1 MKSRIKKTGGLKG
14 LKKVGFITPSSNAA
28 LEPLT
33 SLMMHQI
40 SDKAAAYFS
49 RVQVR
54 TLTLDANDVNQFDI
68 KKMNEAA
75 SLLSDAGVDL
85 ILWNGTSGAWTGKG
99 FEADRELCAAITQAT
114 GVPASTSSLA
124 QLEVLERYGIKK
136 FALATPYVEDT
147 ARQMA
152 RTYQGAGYDIVSEA
166 RLNIAENKI
175 IGGTPFDQ
183 IKQLLRDAD
192 SPEAECI
199 VVGCTNLAAAIVI
212 DEMEHELGKP
222 IFDSVAVTL
231 WQALQLAQISNPLH
245 GWGKLLRDD
254 EVLRGLDTILSE
266 LLTATGASRTTIR
279 LDIPELNIDVDDV
292 YAEATNPGVAS
303 LRLDSSLNQRSLAT
317 VQWLDKHKKLLIQED
332 CVNAEVPPPQALI
345 GVYGVKAQVL
355 GPLIWEDRLVGWI
368 SVHHIPETREW
379 TTRDIDA
386 MTVAMDK
393 AKRLLENSEWV

>member
-1 MKSRIKKTGGLKG
+1 MKSRLKKIGGLKDI
-14 LKKVGFITPSSNAA
+14 KKIGFITPSSNAA

-40 SDKAAAYFS
+40 NDKAAAYFS

-54 TLTLDANDVNQFDI
+54 TLTLDANDVSQFDI
-68 KKMNEAA
+68 QKMNEAA
-75 SLLSDAGVDL
+75 SLLNDAGVDL
-85 ILWNGTSGAWTGKG
+85 IVWNGTSGAWTGKG

-124 QLEVLERYGIKK
+124 QLAVLEHYGIKK
-136 FALATPYVEDT
+136 FALATPYVEGT

-152 RTYQGAGYDIVSEA
+152 VTYEGAGYDIVSQA
-166 RLNIAENKI
+166 RLDIAENKI
-175 IGGTPFDQ
+175 IGGTSFDR

-199 VVGCTNLAAAIVI
+199 VVGCTNLAAAIVVE
-212 DEMEHELGKP
+212 EMEHELGKP

-231 WQALQLAQISNPLH
+231 WQALQMAQLNSPLH
-245 GWGKLLRDD
+245 GWGKLLRDH
-254 EVLRGLDTILSE
+254 ETLRGLDGVLSE
-266 LLTATGASRTTIR
+266 LLTATAASRTTIR
-279 LDIPELNIDVDDV
+279 LDIPELNIGVDDV
-292 YAEATNPGVAS
+292 YAEATKAGVAS

-317 VQWLDKHKKLLIQED
+317 VQWLDKHRTLLVQED
-332 CVNAEVPPPQALI
+332 CVNAEVPPPQALM

-355 GPLIWEDRLVGWI
+355 GPLIWRDRLVGWI

-379 TTRDIDA
+379 TQSDIDA
-386 MTVAMDK
+386 MKQAMDK
-393 AKRLLENSEWV
+393 AQRLLENAGWV